1 MYGWVGPGG
10 QPVRGGTPPYSYN
23 VYPNKDGTD
32 KPQMA
37 ILSPQ
42 AAKSHACAGRYRCA
56 YFRYSYFQDEYL
68 HCAHDTLISA
78 TRTPQSGFVC

>member
-1 MYGWVGPGG
+1 MAGLDLVVSRFVVEHHLFVQRVSQQGRHRQTADGD
-10 QPVRGGTPPYSYN
+10 PVATGR
-23 VYPNKDGTD
+23 
-32 KPQMA
+32 
-37 ILSPQ
+37 
-42 AAKSHACAGRYRCA
+42 KSHACAGRYRCA